1 MYVNSHKKELITQAT
16 ETIHTK
22 LSGNVTIEDLNVSL
36 FRHFP
41 SLSIRLINV
50 SVTDSL
56 YPKHQHKLLSAENL
70 FVRLSTPSLITGR
83 VLINKFTL
91 RNGGFYLFTDST
103 GYSNGYLLKPKN
115 ANAPKPT
122 ATKKEIE
129 DNIAISDGSSAKGF
143 LKSFLDLILTA
154 ASFISETT

>member
-1 MYVNSHKKELITQAT
+1 MKKFFSWTIKIAAGLLVLLFLLFLGLTMYVNSNKKELIAQAT

-70 FVRLSTPSLITGR
+70 FVR
-83 VLINKFTL
+83 
-91 RNGGFYLFTDST
+91 
-103 GYSNGYLLKPKN
+103 
-115 ANAPKPT
+115 
-122 ATKKEIE
+122 
-129 DNIAISDGSSAKGF
+129 
-143 LKSFLDLILTA
+143 
-154 ASFISETT
+154 